1 MTPEEFKEA
10 RRSLGLSAS
19 QLALILDVSKRAI
32 WRWEN
37 PEDAR
42 EPNKTACRVL
52 RWMIDHGF
60 RPPEFP
66 IRPRYSQLRKP
77 VSGSK

>member
-10 RRSLGLSAS
+10 RRSLGLSAR
-19 QLALILDVSKRAI
+19 QLAFILDVSVRTLF
-32 WRWEN
+32 RWED
-37 PEDAR
+37 PDHDKM
-42 EPNKTACRVL
+42 PNKTACRVL

>member
-19 QLALILDVSKRAI
+19 QLALILDVSKRAV

-37 PEDAR
+37 PEDER